1 MEYFKW
7 FLKALFEVNLALL
20 VGIYIL
26 HKMLLGFNYL
36 LGYLI
41 KKIKGEE

>member
-1 MEYFKW
+1 MEYLRW
-7 FLKALFEVNLALL
+7 FLKALVEVNLALL
-20 VGIYIL
+20 VGMYIL